1 MLITTNAIV
10 LSRLKFR
17 DNDLIVKC
25 YTDEKGVVSFIL
37 RGVFKN
43 SKSTTKVAY
52 YQLLSQLQL
61 IIDFKESR
69 SLQTVK
75 ETKLS
80 IIYSSL
86 HSNVLKGSIVM
97 FLSEVLAS
105 SLQEEEQNEQLF
117 SYLET
122 TLLWLDEQDD
132 YSNFHL
138 LFLLNLTKYLGFY
151 PDTNDIDYPFFNLKE
166 GRFEM
171 DAYDKY
177 CISGENLTLLKT
189 LLGTTFDALSEI
201 KINSKQRQ
209 TFLNTML
216 LYFELHLGSFKTPK
230 SLSIFNQVFN

>member
-25 YTDEKGVVSFIL
+25 YTNEKGVVSFIL

-122 TLLWLDEQDD
+122 ALLWLDAQDD

-166 GRFEM
+166 GRFDM

>member
-122 TLLWLDEQDD
+122 ALLWLDEQDD